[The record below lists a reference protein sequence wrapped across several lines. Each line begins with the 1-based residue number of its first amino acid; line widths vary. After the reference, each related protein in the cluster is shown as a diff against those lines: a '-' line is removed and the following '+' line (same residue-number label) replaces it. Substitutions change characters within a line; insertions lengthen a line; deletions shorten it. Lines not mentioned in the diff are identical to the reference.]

1 MDSPPAELRWAHPA
15 AAVALL
21 LLSGSLIWWC
31 YGSASPPGWLPA
43 VGGASLILAL
53 VLISTVSSRR
63 RTRVFLALWLLI
75 ISCALSLVAALTVYR
90 AREYCVTTFHTF
102 NEIAVGL
109 EYNAFTDVVTC
120 VNRSDPQGPT
130 STVRSW
136 TVLQGK
142 TP

>member
-1 MDSPPAELRWAHPA
+1 MDLPPAELRWAHPA

-63 RTRVFLALWLLI
+63 RTRVFLAVGGHGKMP
-75 ISCALSLVAALTVYR
+75 SDGHVVAR
-90 AREYCVTTFHTF
+90 W
-102 NEIAVGL
+102 
-109 EYNAFTDVVTC
+109 
-120 VNRSDPQGPT
+120 RS
-130 STVRSW
+130 
-136 TVLQGK
+136 
-142 TP
+142 